1 MRRLVDEVLSATN
14 RRCPIEFLLAEMPTK
29 VQADERLLRHIFTN
43 LLTNAVKYSDAGR
56 VVQFEI
62 VCAGADIVCTIRDQG
77 IGIPEADREWLFNA
91 FHRGR
96 NVGDRPGTGLGL
108 VIVKRCVDLHGG
120 KIKVDSKLGEGTS
133 VTLRLPIFSPE
144 SGACRRL
151 GKPAVKRSAHRP
163 KGLSRN
169 RNTHANMKKI
179 LVIEDEPEMRRN
191 LTTILRLEKFH
202 PLPAENGRVGVE
214 LAKKEKPDLILC
226 DVMMPEL
233 DGYGVIAALRA
244 DAATVAIP
252 FIFLTAKGEKPDIRA
267 GMNLGADDYLTKPV
281 AKADLLAAIHSR
293 LERAVQQAVPEFKP
307 NFHSARPLEEVFGLT
322 PRVAETLLW
331 LAQGKT
337 NGEIAI
343 ILSNSESTV
352 KKHVLEIFDKLGVE
366 TRTAAS
372 LRALEVL
379 SSPAAHR

>member
-1 MRRLVDEVLSATN
+1 
-14 RRCPIEFLLAEMPTK
+14 
-29 VQADERLLRHIFTN
+29 
-43 LLTNAVKYSDAGR
+43 
-56 VVQFEI
+56 
-62 VCAGADIVCTIRDQG
+62 
-77 IGIPEADREWLFNA
+77 
-91 FHRGR
+91 
-96 NVGDRPGTGLGL
+96 
-108 VIVKRCVDLHGG
+108 
-120 KIKVDSKLGEGTS
+120 
-133 VTLRLPIFSPE
+133 
-144 SGACRRL
+144 
-151 GKPAVKRSAHRP
+151 
-163 KGLSRN
+163 
-169 RNTHANMKKI
+169 MKKI

-202 PLPAENGRVGVE
+202 PLPAENGRIGIE
-214 LAKKEKPDLILC
+214 LAKKERPDLILC

-244 DAATVAIP
+244 TAQTVTIP

-281 AKADLLAAIHSR
+281 AKADLLAAIRSR

-307 NFHSARPLEEVFGLT
+307 NFDSAQPLEKVLGLT

-337 NGEIAI
+337 NGEIAM
-343 ILSNSESTV
+343 ILGNTESTV

-379 SSPAAHR
+379 SSPAAHG